1 MAAFTRRY
9 FSTFVFCYLLIRL
22 GNASRHI
29 FPTPTFAG
37 FRAADN
43 QFEILPTPNP
53 WTLSD
58 ISKRFANDPRICGW
72 VEGDDGGLFV
82 RDIIFETN
90 LTLKR
95 SKVIQSLVLRATYVL
110 QHRPL
115 LAAAPAITS
124 RKSLVRQSI
133 QRATMGE
140 EILAMLR
147 VVPTALHLYGQ
158 CREQLKS
165 KLVLIEHSSDQTRY
179 CAIYRYASGSRGYGC
194 AISTG
199 YNKTVLTTTSS
210 SVARPTPFDDPST
223 TSTASTSTIGKSSS
237 SSDTGPAAS
246 NSATAV
252 PVKPNSMS
260 GGIIAGIVL
269 GAVASA
275 VILVTLWLLFQK
287 YRKKQAQQQENQTY
301 RGSYSLQDQGLY
313 DQYGKLIHSPPWSPQ
328 DYFQHQPDGY
338 SELDAGLLS
347 PDPSSHK
354 SSMANPSG
362 ISKADGRTLSP
373 ETIQDSPPSSHGFSD
388 GGQQNRPV
396 ELPVYQ

>member
-9 FSTFVFCYLLIRL
+9 FSTLVFCSLLIRL

-29 FPTPTFAG
+29 FPTSTFAG

-53 WTLSD
+53 GTLSD
-58 ISKRFANDPRICGW
+58 ISKRYANNPAICGW

-82 RDIIFETN
+82 RDMIFDTN

-95 SKVIQSLVLRATYVL
+95 SKVTQSLVVRATFVL
-110 QHRPL
+110 QHQPL
-115 LAAAPAITS
+115 LAAAPAATP
-124 RKSLVRQSI
+124 RKIVRYSL

-147 VVPTALHLYGQ
+147 VVPTALHLY
-158 CREQLKS
+158 
-165 KLVLIEHSSDQTRY
+165 VLIEQSSDQTRY
-179 CAIYRYASGSRGYGC
+179 CAIYRYASGFRGYGC

-199 YNKTVLTTTSS
+199 YNKTVLATTSS
-210 SVARPTPFDDPST
+210 SVARPTTFDDPSI

-237 SSDTGPAAS
+237 TSDTGPAAS

-252 PVKPNSMS
+252 LVKPNSMS
-260 GGIIAGIVL
+260 GGAVAGIVI
-269 GAVASA
+269 GAVAVA
-275 VILVTLWLLFQK
+275 AILVIMWLLFQK
-287 YRKKQAQQQENQTY
+287 HRKNQAQQQGNQTY
-301 RGSYSLQDQGLY
+301 RGSYPLQDQGLY
-313 DQYGKLIHSPPWSPQ
+313 DQYGKLVHSPPWSPQ
-328 DYFQHQPDGY
+328 NYFHHQPDGY

-347 PDPSSHK
+347 PEPSSHK

-362 ISKADGRTLSP
+362 ISEADGRTLSP
-373 ETIQDSPPSSHGFSD
+373 ETIQDSPPSSHRFSD
-388 GGQQNRPV
+388 GGQQNRLV
-396 ELPVYQ
+396 ELPVYR